1 MLNLFSTPALLLKDH
16 PQLEVIIDILSRKE
30 NYHVQITRAFS
41 NRLNKALL
49 KTIASKITTDYLPK
63 SLRDID
69 FVYSDSYFSPDK
81 RTILA
86 TSVMPHDDMLRNEKL
101 RIIFF
106 SNHKQANNF
115 FVTLKL
121 IEPND
126 RQLLS
131 LLKEEKTELE
141 NFHHVFIPEETYA
154 SALSMAKHYL
164 PSQSHFDK
172 AYELLDSASARVS
185 AIERN
190 DSNPPNVSLDSLFQV
205 ISNWTQI
212 PVTHL
217 HSNSF
222 QANKFIE
229 ALQKRIFGQEAAVT
243 SMGAVLQ
250 HAYLKLQEKSG
261 PLCGFLLVGLPE
273 TGKTTAAMTM
283 AEHLF
288 GHQGALIRI
297 NLSDHYQSLSDIKII
312 SEENHV
318 SLLTAIQQ
326 TPYAILL
333 IENIH
338 QASSATLALFK
349 QIFIHGV
356 VFENGQQYDFRHAI
370 VIITTTLGSD
380 RITAILESPSGQE
393 TNKTLDLMQLVLNEN
408 PTSNS
413 ASNPN
418 LSMQDICENLI
429 PTLEGYFSANLLQHL
444 TIIPFI
450 PLDYSALEKIIRL
463 KIKLLAK
470 RLDSHFG
477 IELIQPP
484 EVIKFLAHEA
494 FWRKAQTKSLDK
506 LLEQHL
512 YSPVANEIL
521 LYADDKN
528 RPKRLLLKLNEDGQ
542 LIRCEFM
549 GTNLYTPH
557 L

>member
-1 MLNLFSTPALLLKDH
+1 MSLMKGH
-16 PQLEVIIDILSRKE
+16 PQLEMIIDILSRKE
-30 NYHVQITRAFS
+30 NYHLQIIRACS
-41 NRLNKALL
+41 NKINKALFRA
-49 KTIASKITTDYLPK
+49 IAARITEDDSPK

-69 FVYSDSYFSPDK
+69 FLYSDSYFSPEK
-81 RTILA
+81 KTILA

-101 RIIFF
+101 RIIYFA
-106 SNHKQANNF
+106 KQGNDLDNS
-115 FVTLKL
+115 FVTLKFL
-121 IEPND
+121 EPND
-126 RQLLS
+126 HQLLN
-131 LLKEEKTELE
+131 LLKEEKCELE
-141 NFHHVFIPEETYA
+141 NFHQVIIPEETYS

-185 AIERN
+185 AHERN
-190 DSNPPNVSLDSLFQV
+190 DSTPVIVSIDTLFQI

-243 SMGAVLQ
+243 AMGSVLQ

-261 PLCGFLLVGLPE
+261 PLCAFLLVGLPE
-273 TGKTTAAMTM
+273 TGKTTAALTM

-288 GHQGALIRI
+288 GHPGALIRI

-356 VFENGQQYDFRHAI
+356 VFEKGQQYDFRHAI
-370 VIITTTLGSD
+370 VVVTTTLGSD
-380 RITAILESPSGQE
+380 RITALLESPSGQE

-408 PTSNS
+408 PAANS
-413 ASNPN
+413 APNPN
-418 LSMQDICENLI
+418 LSMHDICEDLI

-470 RLDSHFG
+470 RLESHLG

-494 FWRKAQTKSLDK
+494 FWRKPHTKSLDK
-506 LLEQHL
+506 LLEEYL

-542 LIRCEFM
+542 LVRCEFM
-549 GTNLYTPH
+549 SASLYGMS
-557 L
+557 